1 MLDKVIDTRKDVAV
15 LDIGTSKVCCA
26 IAKKESKNH
35 FPDSLDE
42 SKNIRILGIGSRL
55 ARGIKKY
62 SITNLENLE
71 ESILGAVSA
80 AEKDAQKSIKS
91 LIVSLPSWAVES
103 INISTSTDL
112 GQIPVDDIHIGTLLN
127 FDKLQYM
134 DESQTII
141 HVVPVSY
148 SIDETT
154 NIQDPIGMIGNK
166 LSAELHVVAAS
177 STFIKNLKNCLS
189 RNNIEVEEFISSTYA
204 SGLSVLLNEELSS
217 GVTLIDFGG
226 ATTSIA
232 LFRDG
237 VFLHIENIPVG
248 SHHITNDLAV
258 ILRTTQS
265 HAERLKILYGVG
277 TADMVGGNEEQCLVP
292 RIDEYGEEHIQNISR
307 SMLDSIIVSRL
318 DEIIELV
325 QKAIKKCGAGT
336 SLTQRIVITGG
347 GSRLSGLHEFI
358 KCNGYFNNS
367 SVRLGKPVSTIGSD
381 DFVKTASF
389 ATCAGA
395 SLYYFNMRSNN
406 AVMSGAK
413 KSLKQK
419 IITWFRRGI

>member
-15 LDIGTSKVCCA
+15 LDIGTSKICCA

-35 FPDSLDE
+35 LPDSLDE
-42 SKNIRILGIGSRL
+42 SKNIRILGMGSRL

-103 INISTSTDL
+103 INISASTDL

-154 NIQDPIGMIGNK
+154 NIQDPIGMVGNK
-166 LSAELHVVAAS
+166 LSAELHVVAVS

-232 LFRDG
+232 FFRDG

-248 SHHITNDLAV
+248 SQHITNDLAV
-258 ILRTTQS
+258 ILRTTKS

-277 TADMVGGNEEQCLVP
+277 TADIVGGNEEQCLVP

-307 SMLDSIIVSRL
+307 SMLNSIIVSRL

-325 QKAIKKCGAGT
+325 QKAIKKCGAST

-347 GSRLSGLHEFI
+347 GSILSGLHEFI
-358 KCNGYFNNS
+358 KYHGYFNNS

-389 ATCAGA
+389 STCAGA
-395 SLYYFNMRSNN
+395 SLYYFNMISNN
-406 AVMSGAK
+406 AIFGAK

-419 IITWFRRGI
+419 IITWFKRGI